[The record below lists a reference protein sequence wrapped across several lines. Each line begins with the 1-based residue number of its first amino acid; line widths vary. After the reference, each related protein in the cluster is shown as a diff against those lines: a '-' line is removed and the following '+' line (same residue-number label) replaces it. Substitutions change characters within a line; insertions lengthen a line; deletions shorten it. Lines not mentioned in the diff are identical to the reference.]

1 MRVAFVT
8 PELLSLARRTSLAE
22 ISEFLPQTLLSLGA
36 ELRVF
41 MPFHKDVEAGR
52 LVDLTHVGRVEV
64 EDGEERTKLEVH
76 VGRLGELPIVLID
89 HPYLFRSR
97 HPYGDEDGP
106 YDDNWRRYAVF
117 TRGVLASMRLLNF
130 KPDVV
135 HCLDW
140 TSGLLPVI
148 HKLEVAGDK
157 SHPAARAGTYFGV
170 HNLAMQGSFEREVL
184 PRIGIPHELFQ
195 NVEGIELGGKV
206 NYLKAGVEFATVIGT
221 HSPSMAERVQTVER
235 GDGLDETF
243 RRRKKEL
250 VGVLSGIDYRAW
262 DPAHDPLLAQAFSAD
277 DKDPS
282 FGKRKCKSTLQAGL
296 RLDNGPRTPLVTI
309 IGRFDTDSGF
319 DILAEA
325 LTPMLERNLQLV
337 LMGPGSPEILERV
350 RTIEQ
355 TFTGRCRVI
364 EGYNVNT
371 AHTLLGGAD
380 MLILPA
386 HYHASNAL
394 CAISMR
400 YGVAQVVYAHSG
412 LEDTV
417 IDAVEDEKAGTGIL
431 FPQYNS
437 DSLLES
443 IDAARALYKKAAE
456 WKKLMLR
463 CLTQDFSWQESGR
476 NYLKAY
482 RRVTRR
488 TRGR

>member
-41 MPFHKDVEAGR
+41 MPFHQDVEVER
-52 LVDLTHVGRVEV
+52 LTDLTHAGGVRVD
-64 EDGEERTKLEVH
+64 DGEERTDLEVY
-76 VGRLGELPIVLID
+76 VGRLGDLPIVLID
-89 HPYLFRSR
+89 HPDLFRSR

-106 YDDNWRRYAVF
+106 YNDNWRRYAVF
-117 TRGVLASMRLLNF
+117 SRGVLAAIRLLEF
-130 KPDVV
+130 KPDVI
-135 HCLDW
+135 HCVDW
-140 TSGLLPVI
+140 TSGLLPVL
-148 HKLEVAGDK
+148 HKLEVAGDQ
-157 SHPAARAGTYFGV
+157 SHPAHRAGTYFGV
-170 HNLAMQGSFEREVL
+170 HNLAMQGSFERQVL
-184 PRIGIPHELFQ
+184 PKIGIPHELFQ
-195 NVEGIELGGKV
+195 NVAGVELGGKV
-206 NYLKAGVEFATVIGT
+206 NYLKAGAEFATVIGT

-250 VGVLSGIDYRAW
+250 VGVLSGIDYQAW
-262 DPAHDPLLAQAFSAD
+262 DPARDPLLAQPFSAD

-282 FGKRKCKSTLQAGL
+282 TGKRKCKSTLQAGL

-337 LMGPGSPEILERV
+337 LMGPGSPEILERI
-350 RTIEQ
+350 RTVEQ

-394 CAISMR
+394 CAIAMR
-400 YGVAQVVYAHSG
+400 YGVAPVVYAHSG

-417 IDAVEDEKAGTGIL
+417 VNAIEEEEEGTGIL
-431 FPQYNS
+431 FPHYNS
-437 DSLLES
+437 DSLLDS
-443 IDAARALYKKAAE
+443 IDSARALYKKAAE

-476 NYLKAY
+476 KYLKAY

-488 TRGR
+488 VRGR